1 MNKKALTFLV
11 IIVLL
16 AGTVGMVTFTE
27 RSRARKAL
35 AAYKA
40 KLQAQGEALTFEEAG
55 YPFPLETNA
64 NLESFVALADRLRSK
79 SSIPG
84 EIDLLPYESPGRAL
98 VFWARGGQIKT
109 ASYKAGASPNP
120 RWEELSADM
129 DSSAALLAELRV
141 ELEHPP
147 RYFGWN
153 YKDPFNITPK
163 NPFVQKRA
171 VAQFLSADAVAALH
185 EHQLSRAQRDLHA
198 LTQLAQVH
206 RSDLMLVSA
215 MIRVAISALAL
226 PATWEALPAEGW
238 DDASLLV
245 LQRDWEALD
254 LLEALETGLVGERI
268 FGEEAFQFTRRTNL
282 NTQVKMMSLGARSK
296 PGLAGLREQV
306 TGKATLMYWR
316 GHADEDE
323 LFYLQQSQVRVENVR
338 RLRANASGAAIKLE
352 MIAQFTELEQA
363 MDAPLGKYR
372 HLFSAL
378 AIPNYSRVF
387 EVAEQRETERRMTI
401 TAIALKRFQLRNGSY
416 PAALSEL
423 APQFLAAELV
433 DPWSGRPLHYQLN
446 ADGTFTLYSVGA
458 DGRDDGGDPA
468 SVQATN
474 APSLWTGKDA
484 VWPVPVLPA
493 PQ

>member
-1 MNKKALTFLV
+1 MNKKALTALV

-35 AAYKA
+35 SAFKA
-40 KLQAQGEALTFEEAG
+40 KLLAQGEALTFEQAG

-64 NLESFVALADRLRSK
+64 NLENFVVLADRLRSK

-84 EIDLLPYESPGRAL
+84 EMDLLPYESPGRAL
-98 VFWARGGQIKT
+98 VFWAGGQIKT
-109 ASYKAGASPNP
+109 AGFKAGASLNP

-153 YKDPFNITPK
+153 YKDPFNMTPK

-171 VAQFLSADAVAALH
+171 VAQFLAADAVAALH
-185 EHQLSRAQRDLHA
+185 EHQLVRAQSDLHA

-206 RSDLMLVSA
+206 RSDLTLVSA
-215 MIRVAISALAL
+215 MIRVAVSTPGLF
-226 PATWEALPAEGW
+226 ATWEALPAEGW
-238 DDASLLV
+238 DDASLLA

-268 FGEEAFQFTRRTNL
+268 FGAQAFQLTRGTNL
-282 NTQVKMMSLGARSK
+282 NTQAKMMSLGAASK
-296 PGLAGLREQV
+296 PGFAGLREQV
-306 TGKATLMYWR
+306 MGKASIMYWR

-323 LFYLQQSQVRVENVR
+323 LFYLRQSQIRVENVR

-352 MIAQFTELEQA
+352 MKAQFTEMEQVI
-363 MDAPLGKYR
+363 DAPLGQYR

-378 AIPNYSRVF
+378 AIPSYSRAF
-387 EVAEQRETERRMTI
+387 DVAVQRETERRMTL
-401 TAIALKRFQLRNGSY
+401 TAIAIKRFHLRNGRY
-416 PAALSEL
+416 PVALSEL

-433 DPWSGRPLHYQLN
+433 DPWSGQPLRYQLN
-446 ADGTFTLYSVGA
+446 ADGTFTLYSVGE
-458 DGRDDGGDPA
+458 DGRDDGGDPVSA
-468 SVQATN
+468 TVTN

-484 VWPVPVLPA
+484 VWPALVFPA
-493 PQ
+493 SQ